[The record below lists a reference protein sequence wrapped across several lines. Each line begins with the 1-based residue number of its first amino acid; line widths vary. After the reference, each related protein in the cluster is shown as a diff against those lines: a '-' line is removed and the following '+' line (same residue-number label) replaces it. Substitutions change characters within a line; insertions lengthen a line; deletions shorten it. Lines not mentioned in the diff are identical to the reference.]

1 MTLTKHLSK
10 TYNRE
15 YWYNSVTKESTW
27 IKPSDM
33 EKDEEE
39 VNEDTEGTKEI
50 INKEKVK
57 VEDSSR
63 LPHKETATSTNS
75 RSSRGDY
82 SMQIAN
88 SNGLSWSI
96 EGASHWTKEDYREK
110 LQDLNQAMRDF

>member
-1 MTLTKHLSK
+1 MTWSKHISK

-15 YWYNSVTKESTW
+15 FWYNSDTKESTW

-33 EKDEEE
+33 EKVE

-63 LPHKETATSTNS
+63 LQHKETATSTNSS

-82 SMQIAN
+82 SMQI
-88 SNGLSWSI
+88 SNNNGMSWSI
-96 EGASHWTKEDYREK
+96 EGASHWTKEDYREQ